1 MRAKG
6 RERAASYQA
15 GVVKE
20 LRLLAAGVLQDVMRQ
35 PAAAE
40 AVDSWAPG
48 SAVMAVRI
56 TS

>member
-1 MRAKG
+1 M
-6 RERAASYQA
+6 
-15 GVVKE
+15 KE
-20 LRLLAAGVLQDVMRQ
+20 LRLLAAGVLQDVMGQ

-40 AVDSWAPG
+40 AVEGWAPG